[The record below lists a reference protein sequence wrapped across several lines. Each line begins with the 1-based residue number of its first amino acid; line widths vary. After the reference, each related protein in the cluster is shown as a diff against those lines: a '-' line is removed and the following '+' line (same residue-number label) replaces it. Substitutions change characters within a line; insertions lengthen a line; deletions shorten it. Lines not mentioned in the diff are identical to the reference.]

1 MFYKQTG
8 KHPSVGEIHTDHGIV
23 QTPNFTPVGTKA
35 NVKSLVSE
43 DLENADLIFANT
55 YHLFFSP
62 GVGVLQKFGGVHKF
76 MNRNKPI
83 ITDSGGF
90 QVFSLGFGNSLS
102 NLAQITDEGVN
113 FTKPENGLKY
123 FFSPKVSIETQRKI
137 GADIVLA
144 FDDCAPYYDQFLS
157 NLKSLSNNKLK
168 EFIKIFPLNE
178 KMVGVKIEDYVK
190 ENSKKLYRDYIEIS
204 LNRTH
209 NWANQSLENFKR
221 TKNLYNYNQHLFGI
235 IQGGIFDNLREESA
249 KYINS
254 LDFDGFAIGG
264 VSVGET
270 KDEMI
275 SAVKSATKHLP
286 VGEKPIHLLGVGE
299 IDDFFNTVEY
309 GITTFDCVIPTRWAR
324 TGYAIVKGK
333 ENKFRLDLRKA
344 ELMYFNKPISKEC
357 ACSTCKNYS
366 VGYLSHLVRN
376 KEISASRLIS
386 IHNLFFLN
394 ELLGKIRK
402 TLGEGKSLESL
413 RKEYYL
419 E

>member
-23 QTPNFTPVGTKA
+23 KTPNFTPVGTKA

-62 GVGVLQKFGGVHKF
+62 GVEVLQKFGGVHKF

-102 NLAQITDEGVN
+102 NMASITDKGVE

-123 FFSPKVSIETQRKI
+123 FFSPKVSIQTQRKI
-137 GADIVLA
+137 GADIILA

-157 NLKSLSNNKLK
+157 NVANLSNNKLK
-168 EFIKIFPLNE
+168 EFLKTLPFD
-178 KMVGVKIEDYVK
+178 KAAVGLKIEDYVK
-190 ENSKKLYRDYIEIS
+190 ENAQKLYRDYIEIS
-204 LNRTH
+204 LARTH
-209 NWANQSLENFKR
+209 NWSEQSLLEFNS
-221 TKNLYNYNQHLFGI
+221 TKNLYKYNQHLLGI
-235 IQGGIFDNLREESA
+235 VQGGTFDDLREESA
-249 KYINS
+249 KYIAS
-254 LDFDGFAIGG
+254 LPFEGFAIGG

-270 KDEMI
+270 KDEMV
-275 SAVKSATKHLP
+275 SAVKSATKHMP
-286 VGEKPIHLLGVGE
+286 VGRKPIHLLGVGE

-324 TGYAIVKGK
+324 TGYALTKGK
-333 ENKFRLDLRKA
+333 ENNFRLDLRKA
-344 ELMYFNKPISKEC
+344 DLLFDKGPILKGCS
-357 ACSTCKNYS
+357 CSTCKNYS
-366 VGYLSHLVRN
+366 RGYLAHLVRN

-386 IHNLFFLN
+386 IHNLYFLN
-394 ELLGKIRK
+394 ELLEKIRK
-402 TLGEGKSLESL
+402 ALGEGKSLSAL
-413 RKEYYL
+413 KSEYYGG
-419 E
+419 